1 MTRKTKENNKKR
13 NTKDEMTLD
22 LDKEI
27 IIGIK
32 TLPEKEAPKKS
43 KNKKRQIEKNE
54 YNKKGKEKN
63 YNTKSKTK
71 TKSKVKPK
79 NNQFKTTKKNTQK
92 NKKQNNNEQEI
103 EFELNLGIEDENIKK
118 KNSKKKKTAK
128 QQELAK
134 KKRKAVFRIVKYTT
148 LVAILI
154 GGGIYFLLSPY
165 FNVTEINVL
174 GNERIPKEEIISLS
188 GITLNENTFKIQ
200 GNQVQQN
207 IKQNAYIEK
216 VSVKRKLPNAIEIS
230 VQERKP
236 TFMLS
241 FANAYIYLNNQGYM
255 LEISK
260 TELNVPTITGFL
272 TKEEDLHEGNRL
284 CSEDLVRLG
293 QALQIMKSAESNG
306 ISNLITKINIENKQD
321 YLLELK
327 SEKKTVHIGDSSNLS
342 TKMLYIISILNE
354 NKGIEGE
361 IFVNTDLNSKG
372 AVFRKKI

>member
-1 MTRKTKENNKKR
+1 MTRKTKENNQKR

-32 TLPEKEAPKKS
+32 TLPEEKAPKKNKNKKKQTKKQIEKKENYTKS
-43 KNKKRQIEKNE
+43 KNKTKN
-54 YNKKGKEKN
+54 N
-63 YNTKSKTK
+63 KSKNTE
-71 TKSKVKPK
+71 PK
-79 NNQFKTTKKNTQK
+79 KKKNTTKNVQK
-92 NKKQNNNEQEI
+92 RKKPNRNNEEEI
-103 EFELNLGIEDENIKK
+103 EFELNLGIEDEEIKK
-118 KNSKKKKTAK
+118 KNSKKKKKSTK
-128 QQELAK
+128 QLELER
-134 KKRKAVFRIVKYTT
+134 KKRRIAFRIIKYTT
-148 LVAILI
+148 LVAILV

-165 FNVTEINVL
+165 FNVTQIDVV
-174 GNERIPKEEIISLS
+174 GNERITKEEIISLS
-188 GITLNENTFKIQ
+188 NITLNENTFKIQ

-207 IKQNAYIEK
+207 IKQNAYIET
-216 VSVKRKLPNAIEIS
+216 VSIKRKLPGGIEIT
-230 VQERKP
+230 VKERKP

-260 TELNVPTITGFL
+260 TELKVPIITGFL
-272 TKEEDLHEGNRL
+272 TKEEDLHSGNRL
-284 CSEDLVRLG
+284 CSEDLTRLG
-293 QALQIMKSAESNG
+293 QALQIMQSAESNG
-306 ISNLITKINIENKQD
+306 IADLITKINIADKQN
-321 YLLELK
+321 YILELK

-354 NKGIEGE
+354 NKNIEGE

>member
-1 MTRKTKENNKKR
+1 
-13 NTKDEMTLD
+13 
-22 LDKEI
+22 
-27 IIGIK
+27 
-32 TLPEKEAPKKS
+32 
-43 KNKKRQIEKNE
+43 
-54 YNKKGKEKN
+54 
-63 YNTKSKTK
+63 
-71 TKSKVKPK
+71 
-79 NNQFKTTKKNTQK
+79 
-92 NKKQNNNEQEI
+92 
-103 EFELNLGIEDENIKK
+103 
-118 KNSKKKKTAK
+118 
-128 QQELAK
+128 
-134 KKRKAVFRIVKYTT
+134 
-148 LVAILI
+148 
-154 GGGIYFLLSPY
+154 
-165 FNVTEINVL
+165 
-174 GNERIPKEEIISLS
+174 
-188 GITLNENTFKIQ
+188 
-200 GNQVQQN
+200 
-207 IKQNAYIEK
+207 
-216 VSVKRKLPNAIEIS
+216 
-230 VQERKP
+230 
-236 TFMLS
+236 
-241 FANAYIYLNNQGYM
+241 M

>member
-1 MTRKTKENNKKR
+1 MARKTKENNRK
-13 NTKDEMTLD
+13 NTKEEMALD

-32 TLPEKEAPKKS
+32 TLPEQKAPKKNKS
-43 KNKKRQIEKNE
+43 KSKKQI
-54 YNKKGKEKN
+54 EKN
-63 YNTKSKTK
+63 YNTSKEKNKNNKAKSKK
-71 TKSKVKPK
+71 LK
-79 NNQFKTTKKNTQK
+79 NNEIKSNKTKKNSQK
-92 NKKQNNNEQEI
+92 NKKGKSKEEEL
-103 EFELNLGIEDENIKK
+103 EFDLNLGIEDENIKN
-118 KNSKKKKTAK
+118 KNKKKKKSAK

-134 KKRKAVFRIVKYTT
+134 KKREIVFRIVKYTT

-165 FNVTEINVL
+165 FNVTQINVL
-174 GNERIPKEEIISLS
+174 GNERITKEEIISIS
-188 GITLNENTFKIQ
+188 EIQLNENTFKIQ
-200 GNQVQQN
+200 GSKVQQN

-216 VSVKRKLPNAIEIS
+216 VSVKRKLPNEIEIT

-255 LEISK
+255 LEVSK
-260 TELNVPTITGFL
+260 TELKVPIITGFL
-272 TKEEDLHEGNRL
+272 TKEEDLHVGNRL
-284 CSEDLVRLG
+284 CSEDLQRMG

-306 ISNLITKINIENKQD
+306 IENLITKINIEDKQD
-321 YLLELK
+321 YILELK

-354 NKGIEGE
+354 NKNVEGE
-361 IFVNTDLNSKG
+361 IFVNTDLNNKG